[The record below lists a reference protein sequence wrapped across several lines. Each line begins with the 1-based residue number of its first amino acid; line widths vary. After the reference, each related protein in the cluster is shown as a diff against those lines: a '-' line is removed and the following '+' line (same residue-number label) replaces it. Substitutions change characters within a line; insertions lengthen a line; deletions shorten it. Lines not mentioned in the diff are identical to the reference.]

1 MDRITKSLLEEFV
14 KQNDLGLL
22 PEETAF
28 EHFTG
33 YLVTSNHFTET
44 FSSEDIHIGAGG
56 DGGIDTI
63 SIIVNGCLITDA
75 IEIEDLAETN
85 GYLDVTLI
93 FNQAERSSSFDTS
106 KTGQFSFGVLDFL
119 SATPALSQNRHLKA
133 KYKIVSEIFN
143 RSSKFKKGNPQCFL
157 YYSTTGKWV
166 NDANLV
172 ARRASVLEDIRALT
186 LFRKVEFEFIDA
198 ERIQKLFRESK
209 NAISTE
215 INFPQKTALPELP
228 NIEQAYIG
236 LLSSI
241 EYLKLIQ
248 NNNEEV
254 ITSLFYDNVRHWQEW
269 NAVNK
274 EIKETLEDPNS
285 KIYFPLLNNGVTI
298 IARRIIPTGNKFVL
312 EDYQIVNGCQTSFV
326 LYESRMYLN
335 PDVLVP
341 VRIVA
346 TDNTEVRN
354 SIIKATNRQTE
365 VTQEQLFAL
374 ADFPKKLETYFP
386 TFEGTKRLYYE
397 RRSRQYNS
405 DETVEKVR
413 VINMT
418 ILVRSFASIF
428 LEFPHRTT
436 RNYKALLKSIG
447 TEIFYI
453 DHRLEMYYVSAYAYY
468 KLDYLFRVGA
478 IPPAF
483 KPARYH
489 LLYVFRCLLMSSQK
503 SLPRFNSNDMLK
515 YCEGLMN
522 VLWDDTLVK
531 QKFQE
536 AAGIVYEVA
545 EGDLDRDII
554 RTEPFTEQIKLALG
568 IGTNQNQRPSNDQP
582 PKIDFEITV
591 NPSIDIDDAGQ
602 LGLF

>member
-14 KQNDLGLL
+14 KQNDLVSL

-33 YLVTSNHFTET
+33 YLVTSNHYTET
-44 FSSEDIHIGAGG
+44 FSTEDIHIGAGG

-63 SIIVNGCLITDA
+63 SIIVNGCLVTDYV
-75 IEIEDLAETN
+75 EIEDLAETN

-93 FNQAERSSSFDTS
+93 FNQAERSSSFETA
-106 KTGQFSFGVLDFL
+106 KIGQFSFGVLDFL
-119 SATPALSQNRHLKA
+119 STEPALPQNKDLKV

-166 NDANLV
+166 IDANLV
-172 ARRASVLEDIRALT
+172 ARRNAALDDLRGLT
-186 LFRKVEFEFIDA
+186 LFRRVELEFVDA

-248 NNNEEV
+248 NSNEEV

-274 EIKETLEDPNS
+274 EIKETLEDPIS

-298 IARRIIPTGNKFVL
+298 IARRITPTGNKFVL

-326 LYESRMYLN
+326 LYESRAYLN
-335 PDVLVP
+335 ADVLVP

-346 TDNTEVRN
+346 TEDVEVRN

-386 TFEGTKRLYYE
+386 TYEGSKRLYYE

-413 VINMT
+413 IINMT
-418 ILVRSFASIF
+418 TLVRAFASVF
-428 LEFPHRTT
+428 LEVPHRTT
-436 RNYKALLKSIG
+436 RNYKALLKSVG
-447 TEIFYI
+447 TDIFNLE
-453 DHRLEMYYVSAYAYY
+453 HKLEMYYVSAYSYY

-478 IPPAF
+478 IPPTF

-489 LLYVFRCLLMSSQK
+489 LLFVFRCLALNDYS
-503 SLPRFNSNDMLK
+503 SLPRPNSKDMVK
-515 YCEGLMN
+515 YCDNLLK

-531 QKFQE
+531 QTFQE
-536 AAGIVYEVA
+536 AAKIVNHVA
-545 EGDLDRDII
+545 NGDLDRDSI
-554 RTEPFTEQIKLALG
+554 RTEPFTEQIKIVLYQLLPQSPDKEP
-568 IGTNQNQRPSNDQP
+568 I
-582 PKIDFEITV
+582 KMIEFEIT
-591 NPSIDIDDAGQ
+591 NPDNLEIDDRGQ
-602 LGLF
+602 MGLF